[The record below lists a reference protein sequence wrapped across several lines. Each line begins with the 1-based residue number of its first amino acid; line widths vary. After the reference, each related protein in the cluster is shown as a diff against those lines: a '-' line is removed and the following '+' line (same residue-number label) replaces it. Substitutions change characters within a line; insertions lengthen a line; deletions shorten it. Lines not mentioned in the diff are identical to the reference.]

1 MRFTDYTA
9 RGTLDTGRSNNL
21 SKLVHSAMARRMR
34 GRNGSSS
41 DLKTSEKPSFSD
53 HYFRHIPLLNPFAN
67 IPSLG

>member
-1 MRFTDYTA
+1 
-9 RGTLDTGRSNNL
+9 
-21 SKLVHSAMARRMR
+21 MARRMR
-34 GRNGSSS
+34 ERNGSSS